1 MKGQAGA
8 RVYPQLTAKA
18 LSDPSSWSGQGG
30 IRQANDMV
38 ATLLLHT
45 PQSPPARLSAFIT
58 FRHLPSAQSP
68 RQCSRQA
75 QSRCPFLSCSLC
87 QVQLSKLPVPGVQP
101 CTGATSAQL
110 ARAQVPSQ
118 APPAV
123 GTGRALG
130 PASSHSLGLRGGR
143 PPGSPRVL
151 KSLKTPSE
159 SLWAPHWPRNQVLT
173 RRQHTQAP
181 RQSRPQDTTPSSC
194 PASPPSP
201 QALARDIPHAETQ
214 FLPGSHMPVPKQA
227 PVRKSLYLGGR
238 RPPSTLHLC
247 PPPPGPELSF

>member
-1 MKGQAGA
+1 MPTPAPLCHRKPRALQGQAGA

-18 LSDPSSWSGQGG
+18 PSNLSSWSGQGG
-30 IRQANDMV
+30 IRQANDTA

-87 QVQLSKLPVPGVQP
+87 QVQLSKLPVPGMQP

-118 APPAV
+118 VPPAV

-130 PASSHSLGLRGGR
+130 PASSHSLGLRGRR

-151 KSLKTPSE
+151 KSLKTPSK
-159 SLWAPHWPRNQVLT
+159 SLWAPHWPWNQVLT
-173 RRQHTQAP
+173 LQAAHTGPAAVSASGHDPKLLSSFTPQPP
-181 RQSRPQDTTPSSC
+181 R
-194 PASPPSP
+194 
-201 QALARDIPHAETQ
+201 
-214 FLPGSHMPVPKQA
+214 PG
-227 PVRKSLYLGGR
+227 
-238 RPPSTLHLC
+238 T
-247 PPPPGPELSF
+247 